1 MTPGSPLV
9 SNTSPPLYLG
19 RIGQVELL
27 PQLFSQ
33 VYVPE
38 QVTWELDA
46 GRLIRSDTPDPRQ
59 FPWVTLVSVTDA
71 IIATLPASRACA
83 LCAGVGYY
91 VSSLLAD
98 PQGVTLLFRELLE
111 TFQSA
116 DQTSANLQ

>member
-9 SNTSPPLYLG
+9 SNTSPLLYLG

-71 IIATLPASRACA
+71 MIATLPANTLGLGERATIA
-83 LCAGVGYY
+83 YSEY
-91 VSSLLAD
+91 FSIDS
-98 PQGVTLLFRELLE
+98 FRI
-111 TFQSA
+111 A
-116 DQTSANLQ
+116 YK